1 MDLMSVA
8 QELISQKLGSDIDS
22 DAIAKGLK
30 SLFGDEN
37 GGLDMSSIM
46 ASLGGSGDLTAALG
60 SWLGSGENMP
70 ISAETVSSMFNSDQI
85 AGFASNLGLDAGS
98 ATSLLADVIPG
109 MVDASSNE
117 GGLLDSLGGAE
128 GALDMA
134 KKFF

>member
-8 QELISQKLGSDIDS
+8 QGLIGDKLGGDVSNDM
-22 DAIAKGLK
+22 IATALK
-30 SLFGDEN
+30 SLFGDGS

-46 ASLGGSGDLTAALG
+46 STIGGNGDLTAALG
-60 SWLGSGENMP
+60 SWLGDGENMP
-70 ISAETVSSMFNSDQI
+70 ISAQTVSSMFSSDQI
-85 AGFASNLGLDAGS
+85 SGFASNLGLDAGS

-109 MVDASSNE
+109 IVDASSSE
-117 GGLLDSLGGAE
+117 GGLLDSLGGTE